1 VSTFPTAAG
10 RPLVVTAAEPLL
22 DDVLRV
28 LAAAGSDAEVATG
41 GPALRRGHREAPLV
55 LVGADAL
62 RSTAVRGLPRR
73 AGVLVVTRGELPA
86 EGWAAAVGLG
96 AERVVTLPD
105 DEPWLLA
112 RVAGAG
118 RRQPRRGW
126 LVAVGGCC
134 GGAGAS
140 SLAVALAL
148 AAAPQEDV
156 VLVDADGLGG
166 GLDLLLGAEAAT
178 GLRWPELT
186 GVRGRVDGGSVAA
199 ALPAVGG
206 IRVLAAAREAAGPVP
221 GAALASVAEGL
232 REAGCAVVVD
242 LPRSADGAEAVL
254 ADADLAV
261 LVVPGRLR
269 AACAARLL
277 VTPRPDGPPPWGA
290 AHLVV
295 RRQPGGL
302 ATSEVADLVGRPV
315 LAELG
320 HDPGA
325 AGRAERGGLPPTG
338 ARSVWG
344 AVGRRLLAELAVD
357 EAVPA

>member
-1 VSTFPTAAG
+1 MSTLPADAA
-10 RPLVVTAAEPLL
+10 RPLVVTAADPLL

-28 LAAAGSDAEVATG
+28 LAAAGTDAEVATG
-41 GPALRRGHREAPLV
+41 GPALRRAHREAPLI
-55 LVGADAL
+55 LVGGDVL
-62 RSTAVRGLPRR
+62 TSPAVRALPRR
-73 AGVLVVTRGELPA
+73 PGVVVVTRGELAA

-96 AERVVTLPD
+96 AERVVVLPE
-105 DEPWLLA
+105 DEPWLLS

-118 RRQPRRGW
+118 RRPRRRGW
-126 LVAVGGCC
+126 LLAVGGCC

-148 AAAPQEDV
+148 LAGEREEV

-166 GLDLLLGAEAAT
+166 GLDLLLGAESAA
-178 GLRWPELT
+178 GLRWPELG
-186 GVRGRVDGGSVAA
+186 GVRGRVDGEAVAA
-199 ALPAVGG
+199 ALPEVAGV
-206 IRVLAAAREAAGPVP
+206 RLLAAGRDPGEPVP
-221 GAALASVAEGL
+221 GPALVAVSEGL
-232 REAGCAVVVD
+232 RDAGRAVVVD
-242 LPRSADGAEAVL
+242 LPRAADGVEAVL

-277 VTPRPDGPPPWGA
+277 VQTGASGPSPWAA

-302 ATSEVADLVGRPV
+302 DAREVARLIGRPV

-320 HDPGA
+320 HDAGA
-325 AGRAERGGLPPTG
+325 VTRAERGRLPPIG
-338 ARSVWG
+338 ARSAWG
-344 AVGRRLLAELAVD
+344 TAGRRLLAELVPD
-357 EAVPA
+357 EAVTV